1 MKQSTVLV
9 TVLLCGLLEPG
20 QRAQGQYTPDLYR
33 RWGYGNNMY
42 GPKTGYFWSYPVKDP
57 TPMNTLMN
65 IQFEGRTCKAMHVNF
80 LARHGGR
87 YTSAAEMQ
95 AFTDLQNK
103 LKSGVLDQQYS
114 FINTWKNR
122 YLLDQA
128 ERMTPM
134 GKDEM
139 EYLGNRLGLQ
149 LRELL
154 AKVLARPAVGN
165 NSIKFGATRLV
176 RTQTS
181 AMVFHGGLF
190 RGAFDRPVRNDESFP
205 VTVRDKVLRFYDNC
219 KNYEKAI
226 ANKPELTKFQN
237 GQEMRNVREDISSK
251 LKLNSTL
258 TVGKYVE

>member
-1 MKQSTVLV
+1 
-9 TVLLCGLLEPG
+9 
-20 QRAQGQYTPDLYR
+20 
-33 RWGYGNNMY
+33 
-42 GPKTGYFWSYPVKDP
+42 
-57 TPMNTLMN
+57 
-65 IQFEGRTCKAMHVNF
+65 
-80 LARHGGR
+80 
-87 YTSAAEMQ
+87 MQ

-103 LKSGVLDQQYS
+103 LKSGVLDRQYS

-122 YLLDQA
+122 YPLDQA

-154 AKVLARPAVGN
+154 AKVLARPAVGK
-165 NSIKFGATRLV
+165 NSIKFGATRLA

-181 AMVFHGGLF
+181 AMVFHAGLF

-258 TVGKYVE
+258 TVGEYVE